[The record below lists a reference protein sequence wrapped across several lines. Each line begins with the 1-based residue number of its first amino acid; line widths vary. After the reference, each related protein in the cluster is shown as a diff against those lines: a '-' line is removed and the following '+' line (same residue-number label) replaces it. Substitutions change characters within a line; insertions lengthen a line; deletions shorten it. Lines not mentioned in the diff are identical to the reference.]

1 MEGTKTAV
9 ASLVTGLEFALARS
23 FEVPAGRHRQDI
35 KLRRLSAR
43 AFGFDPSCQ
52 HRPFA
57 ERHNLTA
64 YDGPPA
70 LTKS

>member
-35 KLRRLSAR
+35 KLRRLHSLQNHG
-43 AFGFDPSCQ
+43 AFCL
-52 HRPFA
+52 
-57 ERHNLTA
+57 NLDLA
-64 YDGPPA
+64 VSDQ
-70 LTKS
+70 